1 MIRIVKESTYCVD
14 KQFDSTHHKNWGSF
28 QLNCHRVSLICF
40 PDNRKTRQPWLHVL
54 AEFCLDLW
62 FFLLSESI
70 FLMSTFPSLL
80 QILRDASNFSAKNLF
95 SFAFFKFF
103 ELILPTYQGPYS
115 WQHQVQTH
123 ATHHLQSDPSWI
135 SLQAANH
142 LQPLHLETSLLEA
155 CAYTTRK
162 SYVDKGVQL
171 FNKFFGRV
179 HSENVPQS
187 SQCQ

>member
-1 MIRIVKESTYCVD
+1 MKVKLRLLSDGYRRAARFFLRGGGWSYGSKSLDKEKLLVIRIAKESTYCVD
-14 KQFDSTHHKNWGSF
+14 KQFDSTHHENWGSF

-123 ATHHLQSDPSWI
+123 ATHHLQSDPSW
-135 SLQAANH
+135 N
-142 LQPLHLETSLLEA
+142 T
-155 CAYTTRK
+155 
-162 SYVDKGVQL
+162 VG
-171 FNKFFGRV
+171 
-179 HSENVPQS
+179 
-187 SQCQ
+187 